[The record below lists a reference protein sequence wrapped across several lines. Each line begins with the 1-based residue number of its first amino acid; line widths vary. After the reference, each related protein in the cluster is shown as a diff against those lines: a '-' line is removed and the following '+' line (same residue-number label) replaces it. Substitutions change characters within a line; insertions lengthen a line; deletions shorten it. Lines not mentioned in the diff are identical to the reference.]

1 MNAMTSFKT
10 AALSG
15 SSRSRMPVLA
25 SDAGLSGYLDEI
37 KKFPM
42 LDPDVEY
49 MLAKRFYEHED
60 TEAAHKLV
68 TSHLRLV
75 AKIAMGYRY
84 YGLPVSDLISEG
96 NVGLMRAVKKFEPDR
111 GFRLATYAMWWI
123 KAAIN
128 EYVLNS
134 WSLVK
139 VGTVAAQKKLF
150 FNLRKLKSK
159 LGLYEEGDLPPDA
172 AKTIAERLDVTTE
185 EVQQMNRRLSKGDS
199 SLNQMVGDET
209 DVQRQ
214 DLLVD
219 DRPDQETVL
228 GDREERSIGMQ
239 LLRNAMGVLT
249 PRERTVIEQRR
260 LIDEPRTLE
269 DIGADFGI
277 SRERVRQIENKAFDK
292 LQKAVVAASVA
303 IEAKAAAALPR
314 SHAA

>member
-1 MNAMTSFKT
+1 MNAMTNFRP
-10 AALSG
+10 AAATMR
-15 SSRSRMPVLA
+15 SSRVPVLA
-25 SDAGLSGYLDEI
+25 SDAGLSKYLDEI

-42 LDPDVEY
+42 LDAGEEY

-60 TEAAHKLV
+60 TAAAHKLV

-128 EYVLNS
+128 EHILNS

-150 FNLRKLKSK
+150 FNLRKLKAK
-159 LGLYEEGDLPPDA
+159 LGLYDEGDIPQEA
-172 AKTIAERLDVTTE
+172 AEAIAKRLDVSTKD
-185 EVQQMNRRLSKGDS
+185 VHDMNRRLSKGDS
-199 SLNQMVGDET
+199 SLNQPVGEDAEL
-209 DVQRQ
+209 QRQ
-214 DLLVD
+214 DLLMD

-228 GDREERSIGMQ
+228 GDRQERTVGMK
-239 LLRNAMGVLT
+239 LLREAMSVLS
-249 PRERTVIEQRR
+249 PRERAVIEQRR
-260 LIDEPRTLE
+260 LADEPRTLE

-277 SRERVRQIENKAFDK
+277 SRERVRQIENKAFAK
-292 LQKAVVAASVA
+292 LQKAVLDAATA
-303 IEAKAAAALPR
+303 IEAATAKALPSPKAA
-314 SHAA
+314 

>member
-1 MNAMTSFKT
+1 MASVNAMN
-10 AALSG
+10 
-15 SSRSRMPVLA
+15 RVPVLA
-25 SDAGLSGYLDEI
+25 SENGLSAYLNEI

-42 LDPDVEY
+42 LEPNEEY
-49 MLAKRFYEHED
+49 MLAKRLAEHGD

-75 AKIAMGYRY
+75 AKIAMGYRF

-96 NVGLMRAVKKFEPDR
+96 NVGLMRAVKKLEPER

-150 FNLRKLKSK
+150 FNLRKMKAK
-159 LGLYEEGDLPPDA
+159 LGVYEDGDIPIEKA
-172 AKTIAERLDVTTE
+172 QMIAKRLQVTTD
-185 EVQQMNRRLSKGDS
+185 EVIDMNRRLSRSDA
-199 SLNQMVGDET
+199 SLNQLVAEDG

-219 DRPDQETVL
+219 DSPNQEQRL
-228 GDREERSIGMQ
+228 GEQEDRKLGLKLLNQAMTMLTDRERRIIQE
-239 LLRNAMGVLT
+239 
-249 PRERTVIEQRR
+249 RR
-260 LIDEPRTLE
+260 LAENPRTLE
-269 DIGADFGI
+269 EIGAEYGI
-277 SRERVRQIENKAFDK
+277 SRERVRQIENRAFTK
-292 LQKAVVAASVA
+292 LQAAVVKAMAALQSSVA
-303 IEAKAAAALPR
+303 PKALP
-314 SHAA
+314 HFATA